1 MSVEGITKVSQY
13 LTFKLG
19 NEEYALDVADVRE
32 VLEQRLN
39 HVTKIPRTPDYLR
52 GVINVRGSVVPV
64 VDMRLKFNMKETE
77 ETIDT
82 CIIVIEVLLDGSRDG
97 RTTILGVLAD
107 SVQEVVDLEPEQIEP
122 APEIGNQL
130 KTEFI
135 KGIGKK
141 DDKFI
146 IILKINKI
154 LTSKELHQV
163 NKTASGVSKENK
175 ENKPSREH
183 GKTLETVPAV

>member
-13 LTFKLG
+13 LTFKLEK
-19 NEEYALDVADVRE
+19 EEYALDVADVRE

-39 HVTKIPRTPDYLR
+39 HITKIPRTPDYLR

-64 VDMRLKFNMKETE
+64 IDMRLKFNMKETE

-82 CIIVIEVLLDGSRDG
+82 CIIVIEVSLEGSRGG

-107 SVQEVVDLEPEQIEP
+107 SVQEVVDLEPEQIEA

-135 KGIGKK
+135 TGIGKR
-141 DDKFI
+141 DDTFI

-154 LTSKELHQV
+154 LTATELRQV
-163 NKTASGVSKENK
+163 NKTACGVSMENEAK
-175 ENKPSREH
+175 I
-183 GKTLETVPAV
+183 GLEKVHEKVPVA

>member
-1 MSVEGITKVSQY
+1 MSIEGITTVSQY

-19 NEEYALDVADVRE
+19 KEEYALGVADVRE

-39 HVTKIPRTPDYLR
+39 HITKIPRTPDYLR

-64 VDMRLKFNMKETE
+64 IDMRLKFNMDKTL

-82 CIIVIEVLLDGSRDG
+82 CIIVIEVSLETSGNG
-97 RTTILGVLAD
+97 KTTILGVLAD
-107 SVQEVVDLEPEQIEP
+107 SVQEVIDLEPEQIEA

-135 KGIGKK
+135 YGIGKK
-141 DDKFI
+141 EDKFV

-154 LTSKELHQV
+154 LTSEELSMV
-163 NKTASGVSKENK
+163 NTTTHAEPIRNQLSTEN
-175 ENKPSREH
+175 E
-183 GKTLETVPAV
+183 KTLI

>member
-1 MSVEGITKVSQY
+1 MSTDGNTKVSQY
-13 LTFKLG
+13 LTFKLDQ
-19 NEEYALDVADVRE
+19 EEYALDVGDVRE

-39 HVTKIPRTPDYLR
+39 RITKIPRTPQYLR

-64 VDMRLKFNMKETE
+64 IDMRLKFKMDETI

-82 CIIVIEVLLDGSRDG
+82 CIIVIEVSLEGSSDGK
-97 RTTILGVLAD
+97 TTILGILAD
-107 SVQEVVDLEPEQIEP
+107 SVQEVIDLEPEQIEA

-135 KGIGKK
+135 AGIGKK
-141 DDKFI
+141 DGKFI

-154 LTSKELHQV
+154 LTAEELHQV
-163 NKTASGVSKENK
+163 KATSHSKQIENQSSVNNINTVEKVS
-175 ENKPSREH
+175 PI
-183 GKTLETVPAV
+183 

>member
-13 LTFKLG
+13 LTFKLEK
-19 NEEYALDVADVRE
+19 EEYALDVADVRE

-39 HVTKIPRTPDYLR
+39 HITKIPRTPDYLR

-64 VDMRLKFNMKETE
+64 IDMRLKFNMDETE

-82 CIIVIEVLLDGSRDG
+82 CIIVIEVLLEGSRDG
-97 RTTILGVLAD
+97 KTTILGVLAD

-135 KGIGKK
+135 TGIGKK

-154 LTSKELHQV
+154 LTAEELSMV
-163 NKTASGVSKENK
+163 NTTTHMDSIDNQ
-175 ENKPSREH
+175 PSMEH
-183 GKTLETVPAV
+183 GKTLETVSVT

>member
-82 CIIVIEVLLDGSRDG
+82 CIIVIEVLLEGSRDG
-97 RTTILGVLAD
+97 KTTILGVLAD
-107 SVQEVVDLEPEQIEP
+107 SVQEVVDLEPEQIEA

-135 KGIGKK
+135 TGIGKK

-163 NKTASGVSKENK
+163 NKTASGVSMENK

>member
-13 LTFKLG
+13 LTFKLE

-39 HVTKIPRTPDYLR
+39 HITKIPRTPDYLR

-64 VDMRLKFNMKETE
+64 IDMRLKFNMDETK

-82 CIIVIEVLLDGSRDG
+82 CIIVIEVLLEGSRDG
-97 RTTILGVLAD
+97 KTTILGVLAD
-107 SVQEVVDLEPEQIEP
+107 SVQEVVDLEPDQIEE

-135 KGIGKK
+135 TGIGKK

-154 LTSKELHQV
+154 LTAEELRQV
-163 NKTASGVSKENK
+163 NTNEGLIENQPSV
-175 ENKPSREH
+175 ENNKIP
-183 GKTLETVPAV
+183 ETVSSL

>member
-1 MSVEGITKVSQY
+1 MSVEGITNVSQY
-13 LTFKLG
+13 LTFRLEK
-19 NEEYALDVADVRE
+19 EEYALDVADVRE

-39 HVTKIPRTPDYLR
+39 HITKIPRTPDYLR

-82 CIIVIEVLLDGSRDG
+82 CIIVIEVSLDGSKGG

-135 KGIGKK
+135 TGIGKK

-154 LTSKELHQV
+154 LTAKELHQV
-163 NKTASGVSKENK
+163 NKTACGVSM
-175 ENKPSREH
+175 ENKPLGESVKVQE
-183 GKTLETVPAV
+183 KIPVA

>member
-1 MSVEGITKVSQY
+1 MSVEGIAKVSQY
-13 LTFKLG
+13 LTFKLE

-32 VLEQRLN
+32 VLEQRIN
-39 HVTKIPRTPDYLR
+39 HITKIPRTPDYLQ

-64 VDMRLKFNMKETE
+64 IDMRLKFNMDETV

-97 RTTILGVLAD
+97 KTTILGLLAD
-107 SVQEVVDLEPEQIEP
+107 SVQEVIDLEPDQIEA
-122 APEIGNQL
+122 APEVGNQL

-135 KGIGKK
+135 AGIGKK

-154 LTSKELHQV
+154 LTTKELHQV
-163 NKTASGVSKENK
+163 NTTASGISLGDNIPE
-175 ENKPSREH
+175 ES
-183 GKTLETVPAV
+183 GKIEEKIPVA